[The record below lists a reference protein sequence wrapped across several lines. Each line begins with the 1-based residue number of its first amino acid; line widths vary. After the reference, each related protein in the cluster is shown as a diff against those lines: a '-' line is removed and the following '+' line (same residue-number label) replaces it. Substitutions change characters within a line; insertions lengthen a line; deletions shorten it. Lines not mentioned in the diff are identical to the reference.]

1 LTLQGGLD
9 WRVGSALRLGAYAS
23 LSLGAFVNGSWTE
36 TAEKKTTVIDADFAN
51 KDVHGSLALGLRGTF
66 GFGS

>member
-1 LTLQGGLD
+1 
-9 WRVGSALRLGAYAS
+9 LRLGAYAS